1 MNNLSPRG
9 EIWMGVFLMFC
20 GVVSWTRAH
29 ELTWA
34 KGQQLERW
42 QSKAAFFGLLLAGAF
57 LIAHAIVRKLR

>member
-1 MNNLSPRG
+1 
-9 EIWMGVFLMFC
+9 MGVFLMFC

-29 ELTWA
+29 ELTWT
-34 KGQQLERW
+34 KGQPLERW